1 MENIIKLEESIK
13 REKNKAKKYNLIKIL
28 LGEYYNIYRKTKNT
42 KFLDKIIQLSEEIDR
57 RDINVLNILGLA
69 YLEKK
74 EFDNAIKIFNEILN
88 DHNIT
93 REDRNTILYNLAIA
107 YFNKGELA
115 TAYDILKEI
124 SLNSNGDL
132 NILSKRLLAKTCL
145 KLGDVRHIEEAK
157 KILESFDTPTEDL
170 AIAYAALAKYYGS
183 KELLEKA
190 KSIAN
195 IIGNKRVMADV
206 LSVSNDENDLKEA
219 YKLYSE
225 LNDNIGQIRVL
236 YKLSYNNP
244 SLFSEIID
252 RLQLLDDSKDKLSI
266 LYDLYIRTKII
277 QFLKEAIKVAEKLND
292 VLFIARAYAELAKYE
307 NEVENL
313 RKAISFYERYVEL
326 QNKK

>member
-93 REDRNTILYNLAIA
+93 SEDRNTILYNVAIA

-145 KLGDVRHIEEAK
+145 KLGDV
-157 KILESFDTPTEDL
+157 
-170 AIAYAALAKYYGS
+170 
-183 KELLEKA
+183 
-190 KSIAN
+190 
-195 IIGNKRVMADV
+195 
-206 LSVSNDENDLKEA
+206 
-219 YKLYSE
+219 
-225 LNDNIGQIRVL
+225 
-236 YKLSYNNP
+236 
-244 SLFSEIID
+244 
-252 RLQLLDDSKDKLSI
+252 
-266 LYDLYIRTKII
+266 
-277 QFLKEAIKVAEKLND
+277 
-292 VLFIARAYAELAKYE
+292 
-307 NEVENL
+307 
-313 RKAISFYERYVEL
+313 
-326 QNKK
+326 